1 MSFKLDTATQ
11 HSTTAML
18 LGSGE
23 LGKEVAI
30 ELMRLGVHVV
40 ACDRYDNAPAMQ
52 VAHEKIVLN
61 MKDPQALREAI
72 ERVKPDYVIPEIEAI
87 ATELLMEMEQNEGL
101 HVVPSAKAAFTT
113 MNRKQ
118 IRALAAEKLN
128 LPTSP
133 YFFAKSLDEVKS
145 NINRVGYPCIIK
157 PVMSSSGKGQ
167 STIKCEADIEPCW
180 NKACTEGRGG
190 EAEVIVEGFVKFE
203 KEITLLTVSAIDG
216 IHFCKPIFHHQ
227 VNGDYHESWQGDSLP
242 VEGFVKFEK
251 EITLLTVSAID
262 GIHFCKP
269 IFHHQ
274 VNGDYHESWQGD
286 SLPED
291 IQLEAERIAR
301 SVVHALGGHG
311 IFGVELFICPGAVH
325 PVLFSELSPRPHD
338 TGMVTMVSQDQS
350 EFALHVRALLGLP
363 VGEITFL
370 APSASAAV
378 LAEGEGTAIHYEGLE
393 DALRAGGAHAA
404 ARIFGKPE
412 VNGERRLG
420 VMLARST
427 DTQDALAKVKA
438 MRDQIKI
445 TISKE

>member
-87 ATELLMEMEQNEGL
+87 ATELLMDMEQNEGL

-216 IHFCKPIFHHQ
+216 
-227 VNGDYHESWQGDSLP
+227 V
-242 VEGFVKFEK
+242 
-251 EITLLTVSAID
+251 
-262 GIHFCKP
+262 HFCKP

-412 VNGERRLG
+412 VKGERRLG

>member
-11 HSTTAML
+11 HSTTAIL

-87 ATELLMEMEQNEGL
+87 ATELLMEMEQKEGL

-216 IHFCKPIFHHQ
+216 
-227 VNGDYHESWQGDSLP
+227 V
-242 VEGFVKFEK
+242 
-251 EITLLTVSAID
+251 
-262 GIHFCKP
+262 HFCKP

-412 VNGERRLG
+412 VKGERRLG

>member
-72 ERVKPDYVIPEIEAI
+72 EGVKPDYVIPEIEAI

-190 EAEVIVEGFVKFE
+190 EAEVI
-203 KEITLLTVSAIDG
+203 
-216 IHFCKPIFHHQ
+216 
-227 VNGDYHESWQGDSLP
+227 

-412 VNGERRLG
+412 VKGERRLG

>member
-87 ATELLMEMEQNEGL
+87 ATELLMDMEQNEGL

-216 IHFCKPIFHHQ
+216 
-227 VNGDYHESWQGDSLP
+227 V
-242 VEGFVKFEK
+242 
-251 EITLLTVSAID
+251 
-262 GIHFCKP
+262 HFCKP

>member
-216 IHFCKPIFHHQ
+216 
-227 VNGDYHESWQGDSLP
+227 V
-242 VEGFVKFEK
+242 
-251 EITLLTVSAID
+251 
-262 GIHFCKP
+262 HFCKP

-363 VGEITFL
+363 VGEITFI

-412 VNGERRLG
+412 VKGERRLG

>member
-30 ELMRLGVHVV
+30 ELMRFGVHVV

-133 YFFAKSLDEVKS
+133 YFFAKSLEEVKA

-242 VEGFVKFEK
+242 
-251 EITLLTVSAID
+251 
-262 GIHFCKP
+262 
-269 IFHHQ
+269 
-274 VNGDYHESWQGD
+274 
-286 SLPED
+286 ED

-301 SVVHALGGHG
+301 NVVHALGGHG

-378 LAEGEGTAIHYEGLE
+378 LAEGVGTNIQYEGLE

-427 DTQDALAKVKA
+427 DTEDALAKVKA

-445 TISKE
+445 TITKE

>member
-11 HSTTAML
+11 RSTTAML

-242 VEGFVKFEK
+242 
-251 EITLLTVSAID
+251 
-262 GIHFCKP
+262 
-269 IFHHQ
+269 
-274 VNGDYHESWQGD
+274 
-286 SLPED
+286 ED

>member
-216 IHFCKPIFHHQ
+216 
-227 VNGDYHESWQGDSLP
+227 V
-242 VEGFVKFEK
+242 
-251 EITLLTVSAID
+251 
-262 GIHFCKP
+262 HFCKP

>member
-216 IHFCKPIFHHQ
+216 VHFCKPIFHHQ
-227 VNGDYHESWQGDSLP
+227 VNGDYHESWQGDSL
-242 VEGFVKFEK
+242 E
-251 EITLLTVSAID
+251 
-262 GIHFCKP
+262 
-269 IFHHQ
+269 
-274 VNGDYHESWQGD
+274 
-286 SLPED
+286 ED

-412 VNGERRLG
+412 VKGERRLG

-438 MRDQIKI
+438 MRDKIKI

>member
-216 IHFCKPIFHHQ
+216 
-227 VNGDYHESWQGDSLP
+227 V
-242 VEGFVKFEK
+242 
-251 EITLLTVSAID
+251 
-262 GIHFCKP
+262 HFCKP

-311 IFGVELFICPGAVH
+311 VFGVELFICPGAVH